1 MYSAEVRWPDLRIR
15 FILRTRLTRQSAIGA
30 RRKNRAQFITRL
42 CHRQPSNNN
51 LGSNRQWA
59 YRSGYSTEYLLMHLT
74 EKWRRTV
81 DSGKVVAAAFIDLKK
96 AFDSGSHVT
105 LWKKLRR
112 DFGITN
118 TLLDR
123 LCSCLNE
130 RQQFTVLNGVRS
142 DQLLVTISIL
152 RVPYWIQHC
161 LTYLQ
166 TTCHRWS
173 NQGCYIC
180 SPMTQQ
186 FSVEETQQIWQSRSW
201 IMALHEVYTGF
212 QNNQLTPHPGKSEV
226 LLLSTRNLIGPFAP
240 SLLGGSNLRWVSKH
254 AY

>member
-1 MYSAEVRWPDLRIR
+1 MYSAEVRWPDLRIH

-96 AFDSGSHVT
+96 AFDSGSQVT

-118 TLLDR
+118 MLLDR
-123 LCSCLNE
+123 LSSYLNE

-142 DQLLVTISIL
+142 DQLLVTISIPQGSVL
-152 RVPYWIQHC
+152 DPTLFNIFTNDLPSMVQSGLLYMF
-161 LTYLQ
+161 TDD
-166 TTCHRWS
+166 TTVFCRGDS
-173 NQGCYIC
+173 ADMAIAQLNK
-180 SPMTQQ
+180 
-186 FSVEETQQIWQSRSW
+186 
-201 IMALHEVYTGF
+201 ALHQVYTWF

-226 LLLSTRNLIGPFAP
+226 LLLSTRNLIGPIAP